1 MPSRSLKPTAAIWG
15 RSGWLKRHK
24 TGQGEDAAR
33 RKTGLGSK
41 AILSGRGSGGSSGRT
56 NSSGHHQAEE
66 ASVLPANPSTPVAH
80 KKTYQRHYPSRFL
93 IRFSRCIGSVKP
105 LGDHLS
111 PSGFTECIHHFSRGF
126 VSGLPLGYWPRVE
139 GVPEA
144 STRETGHSGRVL
156 DAHNLN

>member
-1 MPSRSLKPTAAIWG
+1 MPSRSLKPTAAIWE
-15 RSGWLKRHK
+15 RSERLKRHK

-56 NSSGHHQAEE
+56 NRSGHHQAEE
-66 ASVLPANPSTPVAH
+66 ASVLPANPSTPEHTKRRISDV
-80 KKTYQRHYPSRFL
+80 TPCRFL
-93 IRFSRCIGSVKP
+93 ICFSRYIDSVKP
-105 LGDHLS
+105 LGEHLS
-111 PSGFTECIHHFSRGF
+111 PSRFTECIHHFSRGF